1 MGISWRPRWG
11 GTLYLSLR
19 PLKYLTAFP
28 LNLPQAAPTHPLIIR
43 DIAMRQNFPANLI
56 FAVLWAG
63 LSYASWSMSGD
74 FGPAIIAGAILAAIL
89 LIPATL
95 LVAAFVAPA
104 LWLRDLI
111 TKDRIL

>member
-1 MGISWRPRWG
+1 MVISWRPRWG
-11 GTLYLSLR
+11 GALYLSPR
-19 PLKYLTAFP
+19 QLKYFTAAP
-28 LNLPQAAPTHPLIIR
+28 LNLPQAAQIHLLVIR
-43 DIAMRQNFPANLI
+43 ETAMRQNFPANLI

-95 LVAAFVAPA
+95 LVAAFVGPA

-111 TKDRIL
+111 TGDRRR